1 MTKIAGSGYGSVSQR
16 YGSEDPDPFQNVM
29 DPQHWSPPSTSLF
42 AGQER
47 EGLPVGLERGDLLH
61 QRGGQGQA
69 AALQEERVPSA
80 ARQGINNPLL
90 LPPVLS
96 SIQT

>member
-1 MTKIAGSGYGSVSQR
+1 MDP
-16 YGSEDPDPFQNVM
+16 EDPDPFQNVM
-29 DPQHWSPPSTSLF
+29 APQHWSLPSTSLF

-69 AALQEERVPSA
+69 AHQEERVPSA
-80 ARQGINNPLL
+80 ARQGINPLL